1 MQFKID
7 QELYIGC
14 GACEETC
21 PEIFELYD
29 DLSYV
34 VLDPVPEELQASAL
48 DAEAGCPVEAISHED
63 CKPRLKCGGVV

>member
-1 MQFKID
+1 MKFTVD
-7 QELYIGC
+7 QELCIGC

-34 VLDPVPEELQASAL
+34 VLDPVPDELQQSAL
-48 DAEAGCPVEAISHED
+48 AAEDDCPVEAISHED
-63 CKPRLKCGGVV
+63 